1 MRTAKLILT
10 TLTLGTVL
18 CATPHPAQALQ
29 LVTNWG
35 FDTGITT
42 WAGCCGATG
51 TTTWD
56 GTQDRFGS
64 ALSGSARLTH
74 TQVFDGSPSSLFL
87 TKCLTG
93 ADIAPGK
100 QLVFGMRARFAPGE
114 ATAGQTY
121 FALDFRPET
130 DCSGSPL
137 DGATSSLYT
146 ATSPRGTW
154 LTIERTAAS
163 AVTVPAGTKA
173 LKIFVV
179 ATKTSAGTLTVN
191 LDDVYVAAVGTP
203 MCDGLPATQVGTTEY
218 DLINGT
224 SGSDVIVGK
233 GGIDWIDGHEG
244 NDHLCGGPGG
254 DALYGGTG
262 DDRLFGQGG
271 KDTLLG
277 AANDDL
283 LDGGGNNDTL
293 DGGSG
298 KDKLRGGTGFDT
310 CTDGLGTIFKTCEA
324 APAAG

>member
-1 MRTAKLILT
+1 MRLAKLVLT
-10 TLTLGTVL
+10 TVTLGLVL
-18 CATPHPAQALQ
+18 CMTPRAARALQ

-35 FDTGITT
+35 FD
-42 WAGCCGATG
+42 ADV
-51 TTTWD
+51 TTWD
-56 GTQDRFGS
+56 SCCALTGTVTWDGAQDHFDS
-64 ALSGSARLTH
+64 PLSGSARLTH
-74 TQVFDGSPSSLFL
+74 TQVYDGDGSSLFL

-100 QLVFGMRARFAPGE
+100 QLVFGMRARFAAGE
-114 ATAGQTY
+114 STTGQTY
-121 FALDFRPET
+121 FSLDFRTQP
-130 DCSGSPL
+130 DCSGSTISGSGS
-137 DGATSSLYT
+137 GANT

-154 LTIERTAAS
+154 LTIARDAAS

-173 LKIFVV
+173 LKIFLV
-179 ATKTSAGTLTVN
+179 ATKTSSGTLTVN
-191 LDDVYVAAVGTP
+191 LDDVYVATVGTP
-203 MCDGLPATQVGTTEY
+203 MCDGLPATQVGTADY
-218 DLINGT
+218 DFINGT
-224 SGSDVIVGK
+224 SGSDVIVGR

-254 DALYGGTG
+254 DALYGGSG
-262 DDRLFGQGG
+262 DDRLFGEGG

-293 DGGSG
+293 EGGSG

-324 APAAG
+324 APAAS